1 MCKKTTNHQSK
12 ERNVASSI
20 HPPCGREASFVGNP
34 LSCQGSP
41 LGTQLPGGFFGLA
54 STKAAQESS
63 CNPTGARAPET
74 LLKEFQ
80 LLEAFTG
87 TSRCVCFKGFFP
99 GLIPTCDNRK
109 HSQKFLSHRRST
121 CKRGPKMDK
130 EHSLD
135 SPTELLEVQSQL
147 FSVCY
152 AFPSLLGERL
162 QPPSTESNPSKAVFK
177 GKRHQ
182 QKVGFISCFWL
193 RSW

>member
-1 MCKKTTNHQSK
+1 MCKKTTNHQGK

-34 LSCQGSP
+34 LSCQGRP
-41 LGTQLPGGFFGLA
+41 LGTQLPGDFLGLA

-63 CNPTGARAPET
+63 CNPTRARAPET

-121 CKRGPKMDK
+121 CKKRAKNGQRALARQPYNTAGS
-130 EHSLD
+130 EIAAFLSVLWF
-135 SPTELLEVQSQL
+135 P
-147 FSVCY
+147 FS
-152 AFPSLLGERL
+152 ARRTAAAS
-162 QPPSTESNPSKAVFK
+162 
-177 GKRHQ
+177 
-182 QKVGFISCFWL
+182 
-193 RSW
+193 